1 MEGAEYQLLP
11 HLLTHGALC
20 LPTHLI
26 VEWHL
31 NYMQP
36 EKRLAALSLRLSL
49 NATLRSGC
57 ARPPIL
63 VHEEDWHNNR
73 WRPVPGLT
81 TLVAAHNSE
90 RPPKRKADGGP
101 RTTANVEYPST

>member
-31 NYMQP
+31 NYMHP